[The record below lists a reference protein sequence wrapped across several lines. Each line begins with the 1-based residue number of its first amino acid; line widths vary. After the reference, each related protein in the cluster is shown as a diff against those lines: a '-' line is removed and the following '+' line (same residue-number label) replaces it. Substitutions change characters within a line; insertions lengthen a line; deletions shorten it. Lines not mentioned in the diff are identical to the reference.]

1 MAVAAVAEEVVAVQL
16 RLHGCRRR
24 GYGGRGGTIGAR
36 EPHPF
41 ELLLVAVRAVVVVDA
56 DALPLER
63 AAAQDVER
71 VAFEDR
77 RARAEALEVA
87 LELLARAVAHGE
99 VVDADEV
106 AVVAELR

>member
-1 MAVAAVAEEVVAVQL
+1 L
-16 RLHGCRRR
+16 L
-24 GYGGRGGTIGAR
+24 R

-41 ELLLVAVRAVVVVDA
+41 ELLLVPMRPVVVVDTGA
-56 DALPLER
+56 PPLER
-63 AAAQDVER
+63 AAAQDVEC

-87 LELLARAVAHGE
+87 LELLARAVAHRE

-106 AVVAELR
+106 ALVAELRRDQARTAVGADLDVALTGFQQ